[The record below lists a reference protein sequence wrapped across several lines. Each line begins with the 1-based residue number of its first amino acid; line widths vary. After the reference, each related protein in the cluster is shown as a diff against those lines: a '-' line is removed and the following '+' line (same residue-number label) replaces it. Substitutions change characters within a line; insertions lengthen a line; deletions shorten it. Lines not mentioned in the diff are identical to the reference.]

1 MRSRIYDQFGFNPA
15 TEDTY
20 QALID
25 IGRQHMFNPVVDWL
39 NEQKWD
45 GRKRA
50 ERLFV
55 DYLGRETALHRA
67 FARKL
72 LCAMVKRVQEPGVKF
87 DFMVILEG
95 PQDVGKSLFCV
106 DLAVRPEWFNDAPV
120 LNRDSKAQMEA
131 VEGKWVIEA
140 AELQGI
146 GKAEVEKVK
155 SFITRTHDRERRAY
169 GRFRAEVGRTCV
181 IIGTT
186 NETAYL
192 KDMTG
197 NRRFWPVAVEKYDQ
211 GAFLRD
217 REQIFAEAVTLA
229 RTEKLWLDDRKLY
242 AAAIGLK
249 SNAWS
254 LTLTTRSSKNLL
266 APKSKMKSAPTIT
279 KSGNSSGSTR
289 CRRQRPPKRSPTQCA
304 SLGGFDARPALP
316 ESHHGDLCAMIVPLF
331 R

>member
-1 MRSRIYDQFGFNPA
+1 MKDSLDKGPRREALQWPDGCNDLGVPKAKFGNTRTALQAAKVVVRFNNFRQQLIIEGHGLEGEASDHSVSVLRSRIYDAFGFNPN
-15 TEDTY
+15 TDDTY

-45 GRKRA
+45 GTKRA

-55 DYLGRETALHRA
+55 DYLGAADTALHHA

-95 PQDVGKSLFCV
+95 PQDVGKSLFCA
-106 DLAVRPEWFNDAPV
+106 DLAVRSEWFNDAPV

-211 GAFLRD
+211 AAFLRD

-229 RTEKLWLDDRKLY
+229 PTERLWLDDRKLY
-242 AAAIGLK
+242 AAAIR
-249 SNAWS
+249 A
-254 LTLTTRSSKNLL
+254 
-266 APKSKMKSAPTIT
+266 
-279 KSGNSSGSTR
+279 
-289 CRRQRPPKRSPTQCA
+289 
-304 SLGGFDARPALP
+304 
-316 ESHHGDLCAMIVPLF
+316 
-331 R
+331 